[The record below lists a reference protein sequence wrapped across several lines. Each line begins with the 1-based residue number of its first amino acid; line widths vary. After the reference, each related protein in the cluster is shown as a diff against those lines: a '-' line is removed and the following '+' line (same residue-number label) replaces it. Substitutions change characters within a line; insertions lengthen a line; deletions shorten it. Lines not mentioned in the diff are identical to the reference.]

1 MANVKISELPAA
13 STPLS
18 GSELVA
24 VVQSGATKKVTAGY
38 LAAAGAANAPSAVS
52 VGASPFIYQNTS
64 GFTVDVLVSGGGVSA
79 LDISRGGAIWYSAG
93 SFYGP
98 IPLSP
103 GDQMRVT
110 YVSAPSMTLIPR

>member
-24 VVQSGATKKVTAGY
+24 IVQSGATKKVSAGY
-38 LAAAGAANAPSAVS
+38 LAAAGAANLPSAITVT
-52 VGASPFIYQNTS
+52 ASPFTYQNTS
-64 GFTVDVLVSGGGVSA
+64 GFPADVLVSGGGISA
-79 LDISRGGAIWYSAG
+79 LDLSRDGTTWYNAGA
-93 SFYGP
+93 FYGA

-103 GDQMRVT
+103 NDQMRVT
-110 YVSAPSMTLIPR
+110 YVAAPTMTLVPR